1 MPKNIKFFL
10 ITLLISLPLWW
21 SANNFQG
28 NLEKF
33 FYAQISE
40 PVGQIIEIKLPQ
52 KPPLEL
58 KAKSAISIKIGR
70 SLKEKTLFR
79 KNTSE
84 ILPLASLTKLMTAL
98 VVLEDPNYD
107 LKGLVTVSKTA
118 ASQEDVPNYGNL
130 KVGENFTVEKL
141 LELMLSYSSN
151 DSAYALAEL
160 IGVENFINKMNF
172 KARELGITQ
181 TQFLN
186 PTGLDPESLFYG
198 QNTQRYFNY
207 STADDLA
214 VLAKYIFK
222 NHPVIFETTLK
233 KKAYTVNN
241 GISDLVLA
249 DSQKMLGGKTGYT
262 DEALGC
268 LAFLFRDE
276 SGNVFLNV
284 ILGSPSVESRVK
296 DAQKLI
302 NWINSL

>member
-1 MPKNIKFFL
+1 
-10 ITLLISLPLWW
+10 
-21 SANNFQG
+21 
-28 NLEKF
+28 
-33 FYAQISE
+33 
-40 PVGQIIEIKLPQ
+40 
-52 KPPLEL
+52 
-58 KAKSAISIKIGR
+58 
-70 SLKEKTLFR
+70 
-79 KNTSE
+79 
-84 ILPLASLTKLMTAL
+84 MTAL